1 MSHDARSIQIF
12 NGIKDAAGEYWY
24 QYDFLE
30 SGGEGDSGE
39 QLLNLLDMYF
49 NKEDDEAKAMKSYTG
64 APPKIMSND

>member
-1 MSHDARSIQIF
+1 MSHDSRSLQIF
-12 NGIKDAAGEYWY
+12 NGIKDAAGEHAY

-30 SGGEGDSGE
+30 SGGEGDTGE
-39 QLLNLLDMYF
+39 QLLDLLDMYF